1 MSDIQK
7 KVGAAGDADRTGST
21 GGAGR
26 ADTAGYAWVLA
37 LTSLGFF
44 MAMMDSMIV
53 TTASTAIRD
62 DFDASVGQLQW
73 TLNAYNVAVEA
84 FLLIGVAIGGRI
96 GHRRLYTIGLLLF
109 VIGSVACALSPSL
122 DALIASR
129 VLQGIG
135 ASVMTPMSM
144 AILFAASPPSRR
156 GRALGIWSG
165 VGGLALIIGPALGGA
180 IVSQLGWQW
189 VFWINVPIGL
199 IGMHLSHRRLPE
211 SEAGGRLPNALDSV
225 LVVASSGGIIWALSE
240 SIFPA
245 GRTSALVV
253 GAVGIALGSV
263 FVLRQRKSSA
273 PMIPLSLFAS
283 STFSGGV
290 AGTFLLYAAMY
301 GVVFLLPQYLQTV
314 TGANA
319 LTAGMELLPWTGTLV
334 IVSPFA
340 GRAVDR
346 FGERPVAIISLLLQA
361 IGYVWIAAI
370 LSPDTDYRAMITPL
384 VISGAGISMAG
395 PALQKA
401 VLGAVDP
408 TRTGIASGVF
418 NTFRQLGGAVGT
430 SIAVILFYAFG
441 ELTPD
446 SAFARGFSAALIG
459 SALLTLLGSVSAAAL
474 RPSRT
479 P

>member
-7 KVGAAGDADRTGST
+7 KVGTASRTGST
-21 GGAGR
+21 VGAGR
-26 ADTAGYAWVLA
+26 ADTAGHAWVLA

-53 TTASTAIRD
+53 TTASTAIRE

-199 IGMHLSHRRLPE
+199 IGMHLSQRRLPE

-225 LVVASSGGIIWALSE
+225 SSSPPREESSGHCPRASSQPAAPARWSSARSASRWDPCSCFGSE
-240 SIFPA
+240 S
-245 GRTSALVV
+245 
-253 GAVGIALGSV
+253 
-263 FVLRQRKSSA
+263 
-273 PMIPLSLFAS
+273 
-283 STFSGGV
+283 
-290 AGTFLLYAAMY
+290 
-301 GVVFLLPQYLQTV
+301 
-314 TGANA
+314 
-319 LTAGMELLPWTGTLV
+319 
-334 IVSPFA
+334 
-340 GRAVDR
+340 
-346 FGERPVAIISLLLQA
+346 RPH
-361 IGYVWIAAI
+361 
-370 LSPDTDYRAMITPL
+370 R
-384 VISGAGISMAG
+384 
-395 PALQKA
+395 
-401 VLGAVDP
+401 
-408 TRTGIASGVF
+408 
-418 NTFRQLGGAVGT
+418 
-430 SIAVILFYAFG
+430 
-441 ELTPD
+441 
-446 SAFARGFSAALIG
+446 
-459 SALLTLLGSVSAAAL
+459 
-474 RPSRT
+474 
-479 P
+479 

>member
-26 ADTAGYAWVLA
+26 ADTAGHAWVLA

-53 TTASTAIRD
+53 TTASTAIRE

-122 DALIASR
+122 GALIASR

-199 IGMHLSHRRLPE
+199 IGMHLSHRRPAGDCRTPLSPSSSSPPREE
-211 SEAGGRLPNALDSV
+211 SSGHCPR
-225 LVVASSGGIIWALSE
+225 ASSQPAAPARWSSARPASRWDLCSCFGSE
-240 SIFPA
+240 S
-245 GRTSALVV
+245 
-253 GAVGIALGSV
+253 
-263 FVLRQRKSSA
+263 
-273 PMIPLSLFAS
+273 
-283 STFSGGV
+283 
-290 AGTFLLYAAMY
+290 
-301 GVVFLLPQYLQTV
+301 
-314 TGANA
+314 
-319 LTAGMELLPWTGTLV
+319 
-334 IVSPFA
+334 
-340 GRAVDR
+340 
-346 FGERPVAIISLLLQA
+346 RPH
-361 IGYVWIAAI
+361 
-370 LSPDTDYRAMITPL
+370 R
-384 VISGAGISMAG
+384 
-395 PALQKA
+395 
-401 VLGAVDP
+401 
-408 TRTGIASGVF
+408 
-418 NTFRQLGGAVGT
+418 
-430 SIAVILFYAFG
+430 
-441 ELTPD
+441 
-446 SAFARGFSAALIG
+446 
-459 SALLTLLGSVSAAAL
+459 
-474 RPSRT
+474 
-479 P
+479 

>member
-1 MSDIQK
+1 
-7 KVGAAGDADRTGST
+7 
-21 GGAGR
+21 
-26 ADTAGYAWVLA
+26 
-37 LTSLGFF
+37 
-44 MAMMDSMIV
+44 
-53 TTASTAIRD
+53 
-62 DFDASVGQLQW
+62 
-73 TLNAYNVAVEA
+73 
-84 FLLIGVAIGGRI
+84 
-96 GHRRLYTIGLLLF
+96 
-109 VIGSVACALSPSL
+109 
-122 DALIASR
+122 
-129 VLQGIG
+129 
-135 ASVMTPMSM
+135 
-144 AILFAASPPSRR
+144 
-156 GRALGIWSG
+156 
-165 VGGLALIIGPALGGA
+165 
-180 IVSQLGWQW
+180 
-189 VFWINVPIGL
+189 
-199 IGMHLSHRRLPE
+199 
-211 SEAGGRLPNALDSV
+211 
-225 LVVASSGGIIWALSE
+225 
-240 SIFPA
+240 
-245 GRTSALVV
+245 
-253 GAVGIALGSV
+253 
-263 FVLRQRKSSA
+263 
-273 PMIPLSLFAS
+273 MIPLSLFAS
-283 STFSGGV
+283 PTFSGGV

-459 SALLTLLGSVSAAAL
+459 SALLTLLGGVSAAAL